1 MAPEAFAGL
10 GDLQGDQHAGN
21 LYQSCPPGNSDAIPQ
36 GCWQSRQS
44 SHVKQRRQGRLVRQL
59 QQKYHIH
66 CLIKPPLLGISGPK
80 KKDRKSDSPP
90 PLIFS
95 LGLML
100 MSSTQAFSD
109 GGVVEIPGSVGD
121 FLAPWREGNA
131 VSVPSWHQAKGRM
144 FFFSL
149 LFYV

>member
-1 MAPEAFAGL
+1 
-10 GDLQGDQHAGN
+10 
-21 LYQSCPPGNSDAIPQ
+21 
-36 GCWQSRQS
+36 
-44 SHVKQRRQGRLVRQL
+44 
-59 QQKYHIH
+59 
-66 CLIKPPLLGISGPK
+66 
-80 KKDRKSDSPP
+80 
-90 PLIFS
+90 
-95 LGLML
+95 ML

>member
-1 MAPEAFAGL
+1 MLAVTPVLPCETEEAGTPGETAAAEVSHSL
-10 GDLQGDQHAGN
+10 SDQA
-21 LYQSCPPGNSDAIPQ
+21 A
-36 GCWQSRQS
+36 
-44 SHVKQRRQGRLVRQL
+44 LVGHFWA
-59 QQKYHIH
+59 K
-66 CLIKPPLLGISGPK
+66 K